1 MAAADAARDG
11 QTALALR
18 LTKHLAP
25 ADAAGK
31 NVAFS
36 PVSVHAGLALVAA
49 GAGGATQAQLLSFL
63 GAPTADG
70 LAAFGRR
77 VSNRVLADRAE
88 YGGPR
93 VLFGGGVWIDES
105 RGGLKKAFQNIAA
118 KSYKSEARTVNFV
131 EEVSRLLVPLMKSQL
146 IYGIFVLSYLI
157 NLTKFL
163 CFGNLTL
170 PLEV

>member
-1 MAAADAARDG
+1 MAAANAARDG

-25 ADAAGK
+25 TDATGK

-70 LAAFGRR
+70 LAAFGRH
-77 VSNRVLADRAE
+77 VSERVLADRTDS
-88 YGGPR
+88 GGPR

-105 RGGLKKAFQNIAA
+105 RGGLKKEFQDIAA
-118 KSYKSEARTVNFV
+118 KSYRSEARTVSFT
-131 EEVSRLLVPLMKSQL
+131 EETSPPVHRSPTTSTSVA
-146 IYGIFVLSYLI
+146 I
-157 NLTKFL
+157 
-163 CFGNLTL
+163 
-170 PLEV
+170 